1 MKKVVK
7 LTERDLSRIVRRI
20 VKEGMENS
28 EDCEKFQEDLQTMYD
43 KYFKYLDSQYPY
55 SDWKA
60 NDFKILLENLEE
72 SLDDI
77 IRDARIS
84 GCDTEELKDDA
95 DRILSEV
102 EEDLSRFM

>member
-1 MKKVVK
+1 
-7 LTERDLSRIVRRI
+7 
-20 VKEGMENS
+20 
-28 EDCEKFQEDLQTMYD
+28 
-43 KYFKYLDSQYPY
+43 
-55 SDWKA
+55 
-60 NDFKILLENLEE
+60 LENLEE

-84 GCDTEELKDDA
+84 GCDTEELKDEA